1 MQWSMCDQGH
11 PDTQEQLVTC
21 ALCVIRVRLTPGAD
35 HCMTRCLRG
44 VQGLI
49 DAHEQFKATL
59 GEADK
64 EYTTIV
70 SLSQEVLRLGQQY
83 GLTPPDNP
91 YTTLHAQVRTVNSLL
106 GVEGRGG

>member
-1 MQWSMCDQGH
+1 MCD
-11 PDTQEQLVTC
+11 
-21 ALCVIRVRLTPGAD
+21 
-35 HCMTRCLRG
+35 

-70 SLSQEVLRLGQQY
+70 SLSQEVVRLGQQY

-91 YTTLHAQVRTVNSLL
+91 YTTLHAQVRTEDSFGKVLLVILFSKNLFARLSLSSEL
-106 GVEGRGG
+106 DH

>member
-1 MQWSMCDQGH
+1 M
-11 PDTQEQLVTC
+11 T
-21 ALCVIRVRLTPGAD
+21 
-35 HCMTRCLRG
+35 HCLHG

-70 SLSQEVLRLGQQY
+70 SLSQEVIRLGQQY

-106 GVEGRGG
+106 GVEGRGV

>member
-1 MQWSMCDQGH
+1 MSVCD
-11 PDTQEQLVTC
+11 
-21 ALCVIRVRLTPGAD
+21 
-35 HCMTRCLRG
+35 

-49 DAHEQFKATL
+49 FKQYNECVCDVQGLVDAHEQFKATL

-70 SLSQEVLRLGQQY
+70 SLSQEVIRLGQQC

-91 YTTLHAQVRTVNSLL
+91 YTTLHAQVRTARRSAR
-106 GVEGRGG
+106 GFSGGGRWRG

>member
-1 MQWSMCDQGH
+1 
-11 PDTQEQLVTC
+11 
-21 ALCVIRVRLTPGAD
+21 
-35 HCMTRCLRG
+35 MTHCLRG

-70 SLSQEVLRLGQQY
+70 SLSQEVIRLGQQY
-83 GLTPPDNP
+83 GCLLYTSPSPRDDNRSRMP
-91 YTTLHAQVRTVNSLL
+91 SSA
-106 GVEGRGG
+106 